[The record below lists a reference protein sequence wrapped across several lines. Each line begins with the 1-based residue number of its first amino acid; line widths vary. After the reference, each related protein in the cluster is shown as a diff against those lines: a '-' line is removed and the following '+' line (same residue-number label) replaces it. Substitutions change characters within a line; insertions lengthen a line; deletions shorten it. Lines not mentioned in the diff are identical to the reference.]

1 MSIISSPVVHLH
13 VSEILF
19 SSKKSLRNNGK
30 FDQHELD
37 IKAFQILK
45 FHNDPDY
52 EDNR

>member
-1 MSIISSPVVHLH
+1 MVT
-13 VSEILF
+13 
-19 SSKKSLRNNGK
+19 
-30 FDQHELD
+30 FDKHELD